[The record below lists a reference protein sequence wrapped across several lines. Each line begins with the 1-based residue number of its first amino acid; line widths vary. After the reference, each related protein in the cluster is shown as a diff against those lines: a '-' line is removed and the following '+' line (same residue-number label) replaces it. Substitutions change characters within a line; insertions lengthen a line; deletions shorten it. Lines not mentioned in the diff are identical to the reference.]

1 MAVVF
6 WGLIATCLA
15 ACRESS
21 ESHMFTP
28 GADWRL
34 DTLRANKVDATI
46 NAVRLYWARASCV
59 FTGERSAVGT

>member
-1 MAVVF
+1 MVVVF
-6 WGLIATCLA
+6 RQLIAPCLA

-34 DTLRANKVDATI
+34 HTLQANKVDATI
-46 NAVRLYWARASCV
+46 NAMQLDWALASCV
-59 FTGERSAVGT
+59 FTGERSVVRT